1 MIVNRTMRVLLWLM
15 AALIC
20 LSVPAV
26 AETAERGNLSERFG
40 DIAALEYNGV
50 TYRVRNRITVALMMG
65 TVGEPTDEAGSDYAE
80 MMYLLVIDD
89 DQKIYTPIRISS
101 DVWVDWEGSE
111 LWPEAGEVQLRALY
125 SMGAD
130 ENDGCSLILQKLN
143 EILGEEL
150 VENYA
155 ALDLGRLTVIDGI
168 EPSDGYV
175 EAEYKERLRAIKAKA
190 EASTTDEINGMFNAL
205 SGYIVTDMKSGALMK
220 IVDKL
225 DRYEGQPTIPLPVL
239 EENMEDG
246 QVRLAVDEDA
256 VLPAVLDVFYEE
268 YAAW

>member
-1 MIVNRTMRVLLWLM
+1 M
-15 AALIC
+15 
-20 LSVPAV
+20 
-26 AETAERGNLSERFG
+26 
-40 DIAALEYNGV
+40 
-50 TYRVRNRITVALMMG
+50 
-65 TVGEPTDEAGSDYAE
+65 
-80 MMYLLVIDD
+80 
-89 DQKIYTPIRISS
+89 
-101 DVWVDWEGSE
+101 
-111 LWPEAGEVQLRALY
+111 
-125 SMGAD
+125 
-130 ENDGCSLILQKLN
+130 
-143 EILGEEL
+143 
-150 VENYA
+150 
-155 ALDLGRLTVIDGI
+155 TVIDGI

-175 EAEYKERLRAIKAKA
+175 EAEYKERLHAIKAKA

-225 DRYEGQPTIPLPVL
+225 DLYEGQPTIPLPVL